1 LSREHVIDHM
11 HGRPY
16 ADVVLGVWDI
26 FHDVSPFGFRVLDE
40 IDAYV
45 TAAEEVGTDWR
56 TALDEQLMQKVLP
69 RVRGDESAR
78 EAIDAFLNLAS
89 GNYPLSAAKMRA
101 MRRDLDEHGFVA
113 YF

>member
-1 LSREHVIDHM
+1 M
-11 HGRPY
+11 
-16 ADVVLGVWDI
+16 
-26 FHDVSPFGFRVLDE
+26 LDE

-45 TAAEEVGTDWR
+45 TAADEVGTDWR

-69 RVRGDESAR
+69 RVRGDASAS
-78 EAIDAFLNLAS
+78 EAIDAFLDLVS
-89 GNYPLSAAKMRA
+89 DGYPLSAAKTRA

>member
-1 LSREHVIDHM
+1 MR
-11 HGRPY
+11 GRPY
-16 ADVVLGVWDI
+16 ADVVLRVWDI

-45 TAAEEVGTDWR
+45 TAADEVGTDWH
-56 TALDEQLMQKVLP
+56 TALDEQLMHKVLP
-69 RVRGDESAR
+69 RVRGDASAG
-78 EAIDAFLNLAS
+78 EAIDAFLELVS
-89 GNYPLSAAKMRA
+89 EDYPLSAAKTRT